1 MNLYLGYAAVALSAL
16 ILIAV
21 IRVFA
26 GKNIP
31 ERVVALDVINTLV
44 IIAMIV
50 LGAHYR
56 KPLYIDIG
64 IVYGILSFVGTLYI
78 ARYIREERERR

>member
-1 MNLYLGYAAVALSAL
+1 MNSFLPAVALVLASF

-21 IRVFA
+21 YRVLV
-26 GKNIP
+26 GKNTP

-44 IIAMIV
+44 IVTMIV
-50 LGAHYR
+50 VGAYF
-56 KPLYIDIG
+56 KKALYIDIG

-78 ARYIREERERR
+78 ARYIGEVKER